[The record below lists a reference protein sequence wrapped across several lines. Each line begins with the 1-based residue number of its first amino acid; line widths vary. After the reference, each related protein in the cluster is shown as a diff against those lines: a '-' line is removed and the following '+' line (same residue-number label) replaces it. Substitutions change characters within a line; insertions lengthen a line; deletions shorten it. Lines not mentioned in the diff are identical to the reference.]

1 MAIQGAFGWIAG
13 AAIVA
18 MALPVAASDGP
29 SGPEPNG
36 RSTFKSGVDVVA
48 LSVTVLDPQAR
59 LLAGLSR
66 DKFSIFE
73 DGIRQDIAYF
83 ETSEVPLDGTQSQGM
98 NLLELRD
105 VPPGLYEITATLVG
119 SAGRLAR
126 ATQMVKVM
134 PSPGHSE

>member
-1 MAIQGAFGWIAG
+1 MRKA
-13 AAIVA
+13 AAIGLLSSLGLVQGLVA
-18 MALPVAASDGP
+18 GNQRLTVRVSPTVAVAPAALTVRAFV
-29 SGPEPNG
+29 EPDDAN
-36 RSTFKSGVDVVA
+36 RFLSIVV
-48 LSVTVLDPQAR
+48 SSAR
-59 LLAGLSR
+59 YER
-66 DKFSIFE
+66 
-73 DGIRQDIAYF
+73 
-83 ETSEVPLDGTQSQGM
+83 TSEVPLDGKQSQRM

>member
-1 MAIQGAFGWIAG
+1 MRKA
-13 AAIVA
+13 AAIGLLSSLGLVQGLVA
-18 MALPVAASDGP
+18 GHQRLTVRVSPTVAVAP
-29 SGPEPNG
+29 APLTVRAFVEPDDAN
-36 RSTFKSGVDVVA
+36 RFLSIVV
-48 LSVTVLDPQAR
+48 SSAR
-59 LLAGLSR
+59 YERA
-66 DKFSIFE
+66 
-73 DGIRQDIAYF
+73 
-83 ETSEVPLDGTQSQGM
+83 SEVPLDGKQSQRM